1 MKAKLLLVAPFALA
15 ITACNPDGSTLSSS
29 GIDPLRPP
37 STGVDKTSYGTGL
50 RPGQFVT
57 AIINNTPFYKNKPKE
72 DQSADSLLAQGTPMK
87 IVDLSGNFT
96 KVELDSGEVGFVP
109 TAMISAGQSDLIPLD
124 GAVDAQPTIIPVDG
138 DVPLPVLDPTTAA
151 PIEPS
156 GLPPKPFRGRPWPG
170 LRRCSGSAPA
180 SRF

>member
-15 ITACNPDGSTLSSS
+15 ITACNPNGSTLSSS

-37 STGVDKTSYGTGL
+37 SSHVDKTSYVTEL

-57 AIINNTPFYKNKPKE
+57 AVINNTAFYKNKPKE

-87 IVDLSGNFT
+87 IVALSGSCM

-109 TAMISAGQSDLIPLD
+109 TAMISTGEGDLIPLD
-124 GAVDAQPTIIPVDG
+124 GADDALPPIIPVDS
-138 DVPLPVLDPTTAA
+138 DVQLPVFDPTTAT

-156 GLPPKPFRGRPWPG
+156 ALPPMPVPG
-170 LRRCSGSAPA
+170 DLIAE
-180 SRF
+180 

>member
-1 MKAKLLLVAPFALA
+1 MKANFLLAAPFALA
-15 ITACNPDGSTLSSS
+15 ITACNPNSSTLGLS

-37 STGVDKTSYGTGL
+37 SSGVDKTSYGTEL

-57 AIINNTPFYKNKPKE
+57 AVINNTAFYKNKPKE

-87 IVDLSGNFT
+87 IVALSGGFT

-109 TAMISAGQSDLIPLD
+109 TAMISTGQGELTPLD
-124 GAVDAQPTIIPVDG
+124 GAIDEQPIIIPVDG

-151 PIEPS
+151 PIERS
-156 GLPPKPFRGRPWPG
+156 GLPPKPV
-170 LRRCSGSAPA
+170 PA
-180 SRF
+180 DSIAE